1 MIHVFVMSSDEYTTV
16 RLPKELMEEID
27 EIIRHGVRGYKSRA
41 EFIKEAIRKRFEE
54 VKTLKPTTEAPTLE
68 HFNLDE
74 HGVRVLDRSLASKT
88 SRGRIID
95 VYFKP
100 DNVWCDYCQSSNC
113 QHVKF
118 ALNLPQVQNILNKKG
133 WKIKASTTTE

>member
-1 MIHVFVMSSDEYTTV
+1 MSTDEYTTV

-27 EIIRHGVRGYKSRA
+27 EIIRQRIRGYKSRA
-41 EFIKEAIRKRFEE
+41 EFIKEAIRNRFEE
-54 VKTLKPTTEAPTLE
+54 LKTAPPMPELPPLE
-68 HFNLDE
+68 HFNLNE
-74 HGVRVLDRSLASKT
+74 LGVRILDRTLADKT

-100 DNVWCDYCQSSNC
+100 DNVWCDYCQSSSC

-118 ALNLPQVQNILNKKG
+118 ALNLPEVLEILHKKG
-133 WKIKASTTTE
+133 WAVKT